1 MEWKK
6 QGRKKMK
13 QQPEHKPEWLEQEW
27 TREEQSIIA
36 ATKYSATSMLAI
48 MVVKQ
53 WIHDG
58 RPKSEY
64 DGIVPWLDIIQQSLN
79 DKNNKLCLPQFG
91 GYSNTEESYD

>member
-6 QGRKKMK
+6 QGRKKVK
-13 QQPEHKPEWLEQEW
+13 QPEQKPEWLEQDW
-27 TREEQSIIA
+27 TKDEQSIIA

-53 WIHDG
+53 WIRDG

-64 DGIVPWLDIIQQSLN
+64 DGIIPWLNIIQQSLN

-91 GYSNTEESYD
+91 GYLNTEESYD